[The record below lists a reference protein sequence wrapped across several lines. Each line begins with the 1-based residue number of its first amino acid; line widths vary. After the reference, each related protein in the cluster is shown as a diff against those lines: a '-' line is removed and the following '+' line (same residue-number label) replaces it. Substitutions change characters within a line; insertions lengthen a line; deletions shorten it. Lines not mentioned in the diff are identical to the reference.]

1 MNNLSTRR
9 SVLKSLKFVRDI
21 FREFWQSLSV
31 LKLLVFF
38 FVYRAQSFHV
48 SLAKRSK
55 FSSFMEKFLQMCKYE
70 FIVATSHI
78 HELCTKKRWKM
89 KGTFFQLHLAPRFVI
104 LSHFSPPWWWLER
117 LLRNAEICFPQLVC
131 RLQLVVYAF
140 PPFCCCVSEVKTLW
154 FWCDGEKEFSLL
166 LFHHRRRLWLAAT
179 IQFQLFTKISHLSS
193 RFQPP
198 LFKLS
203 AERIIKAFCKT
214 FQWDRATFFSPFKW
228 WKNDTKQALFSISLS
243 SAGGKFDLNFQEFFH
258 CLRKTRWRKARKKP
272 YDATLLWWWYH
283 VVGGCY
289 QLLSIKLI
297 PKGARREY
305 INWDKNG
312 LRVESRRSRKTQ
324 RKRRKRHRK

>member
-1 MNNLSTRR
+1 
-9 SVLKSLKFVRDI
+9 
-21 FREFWQSLSV
+21 
-31 LKLLVFF
+31 
-38 FVYRAQSFHV
+38 
-48 SLAKRSK
+48 
-55 FSSFMEKFLQMCKYE
+55 MEKFLQMCLYE

-89 KGTFFQLHLAPRFVI
+89 KGTFFQLHLDPRFVI

-214 FQWDRATFFSPFKW
+214 FQWDRATFFFSFQMVEKW
-228 WKNDTKQALFSISLS
+228 HKTGPFSISFFCRWKIRFEFSRNFPLFAKNEMKKS
-243 SAGGKFDLNFQEFFH
+243 SKKA
-258 CLRKTRWRKARKKP
+258 LRRHAAMMMISCRWRM
-272 YDATLLWWWYH
+272 
-283 VVGGCY
+283 
-289 QLLSIKLI
+289 LSIAFNQTHSKRSSTRIYKL
-297 PKGARREY
+297 R
-305 INWDKNG
+305 
-312 LRVESRRSRKTQ
+312 
-324 RKRRKRHRK
+324 